1 MHGGHMYNSYDSKAK
16 TKFRHRHNMA
26 YPLYGMPMGHHALL
40 EQRVG
45 LRTYQSFTNWRLYIG
60 RYKQVQHS
68 DCDPIFSQPCSSSK
82 IIIDEFL
89 YTLFQPTGGASPKW
103 VVQTYGSLDID
114 HNRCWNVEIHNFLKE
129 LRCNPLILS
138 HMASKG
144 LALRSWSNE
153 LIGT

>member
-1 MHGGHMYNSYDSKAK
+1 MHGGHMNNSYDSKAK
-16 TKFRHRHNMA
+16 TKLRHRHNMA

-89 YTLFQPTGGASPKW
+89 YTLFQLTGGASPKW
-103 VVQTYGSLDID
+103 VVQTYGSLDFD

-144 LALRSWSNE
+144 LALRS
-153 LIGT
+153 